1 MSKSIYFKTFILSF
15 VLLINT
21 SLTYAAEPY
30 FGVKAGRVIV
40 DEDGLTDA
48 TNLGLNIG
56 LSIGT
61 NTAFEGELTT
71 TILEGD
77 VNLGF
82 TSLDW
87 DVTTLA
93 GYFTYRTSSSPYFK
107 LKAGILYED
116 ISIGSFS
123 ESDTGLSLGAGVGW
137 DLSKTSKLELEMTI
151 IEADLTFFS
160 IGFLF

>member
-1 MSKSIYFKTFILSF
+1 MNKSIYIKTFIFSF
-15 VLLINT
+15 ILLLNT
-21 SLTYAAEPY
+21 SFSYASEPY
-30 FGVKAGRVIV
+30 FGVKAGLVIV

-56 LSIGT
+56 FPIST
-61 NTAFEGELTT
+61 NMAFEGELTT

-77 VNLGF
+77 VDLGF
-82 TSLDW
+82 TTLNW

-116 ISIGSFS
+116 VSIGSFS
-123 ESDTGLSLGAGVGW
+123 ESDTGLSFGAGVGW
-137 DLSKTSKLELEMTI
+137 NLSKTSKLELEMTI